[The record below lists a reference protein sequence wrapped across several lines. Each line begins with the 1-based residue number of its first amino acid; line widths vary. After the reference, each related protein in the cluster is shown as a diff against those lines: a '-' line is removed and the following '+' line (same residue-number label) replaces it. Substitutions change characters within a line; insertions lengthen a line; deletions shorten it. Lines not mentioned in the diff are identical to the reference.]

1 MASASGSQIP
11 VGGPKANVTGK
22 FGPVVAWPIIPIHAV
37 LLPGGRVMSYGTDST
52 GQQGAQLI
60 YDVWTA
66 SLGTGANAHLTLT
79 NTTATDIFLQFAI
92 CYDKWKRAHHR
103 W

>member
-1 MASASGSQIP
+1 MKYSLLIVAFGVMASAMTAGPMASASGSQIP

-52 GQQGAQLI
+52 GQSHFPGFKLRRHGLHAEPSAKSR
-60 YDVWTA
+60 DSA
-66 SLGTGANAHLTLT
+66 STH
-79 NTTATDIFLQFAI
+79 
-92 CYDKWKRAHHR
+92 
-103 W
+103 